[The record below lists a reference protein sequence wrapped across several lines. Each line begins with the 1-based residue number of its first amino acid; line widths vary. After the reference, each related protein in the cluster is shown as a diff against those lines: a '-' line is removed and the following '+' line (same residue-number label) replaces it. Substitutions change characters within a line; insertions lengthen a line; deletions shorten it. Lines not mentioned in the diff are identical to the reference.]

1 MAISQAEAA
10 TALRD
15 IEQTTARATEMR
27 AYSYASPHLL
37 LWGVVWVLGYGAM
50 GYAAPRDWGLIWVPL
65 DLVGVVGS
73 AVIAARAR
81 ARASAGAVDSGAF
94 SPVAML
100 MALLFTALF
109 VVCTFT
115 VCAPARPEPYLVF
128 PALVLGL
135 VYVVAGVWK
144 MQRLAWI
151 GAAISTLTMAGY
163 VFMAPWLG
171 YWIAA
176 VGGGGLIL
184 GGLWLR
190 KI

>member
-1 MAISQAEAA
+1 MAISQTEAA

-15 IEQTTARATEMR
+15 VERTTARATEMR

-37 LWGVVWVLGYGAM
+37 LWGVIWVLGYGAM
-50 GYAAPRDWGLIWVPL
+50 GYSAPRDWGLIWAPL
-65 DLVGVVGS
+65 DLVGIAGS
-73 AVIAARAR
+73 ALIAARAR
-81 ARASAGAVDSGAF
+81 ARASAMAVESGAF
-94 SPVAML
+94 SPAAML
-100 MALLFTALF
+100 IALLFTALF

-115 VCAPARPEPYLVF
+115 VFAPDRPEPYLVF

-135 VYVVAGVWK
+135 VYVVAGAWK

-151 GAAISTLTMAGY
+151 GAAVSTLAMVGY
-163 VFMAPWLG
+163 LLMTPWLG

-190 KI
+190 KV